1 MLTAQPFSNIGAGEG
16 HAVAMSYQRI
26 IASVPAFDCY
36 AAAMSLLSHALLHER
51 LAQRRQRIHHVAELL
66 QALHELE
73 LR

>member
-1 MLTAQPFSNIGAGEG
+1 
-16 HAVAMSYQRI
+16 MSYQRI